1 MVWESGGAPAQL
13 LLHCAPPRGARFL
26 AVQRGRRGERRAALR
41 GGAGSRALG
50 GRWGGGL
57 LLGGGE
63 IEPLTLP
70 LQMQGSPSASLPH
83 FSCPCPLPLREA
95 GSDHCP
101 HV

>member
-1 MVWESGGAPAQL
+1 MWESGGAPAQL
-13 LLHCAPPRGARFL
+13 LLHCAPP
-26 AVQRGRRGERRAALR
+26 
-41 GGAGSRALG
+41 GGALAFLLCREAGVARDGQPCGAGQAAERLVG
-50 GRWGGGL
+50 AGEEGCCWGE
-57 LLGGGE
+57 GE